1 MRIWSKIEFSIQ
13 IKGGEIHPTRKQLEH
28 ESHKVCPYYH
38 NSSKR
43 KSKKM
48 SNLSI
53 KDKEI
58 ILDSIRD
65 IPDFPK
71 PGIVFKDITT
81 LLSNPKAFNT
91 LMNHLEDR
99 YRTYQL
105 DYVAGIDARGFI
117 FGATLADRLNIGFV
131 PVRKK
136 GKLPYTTVAEKYSLE
151 YGFDE
156 VEIHIDAFG
165 ENGLSLE
172 GNPSK
177 VLLIDDL
184 IATGGTAK
192 AAASLIDKVGADCVE
207 ACFIM
212 ELGFLNGK
220 EGITAPVYSVLE
232 ID

>member
-1 MRIWSKIEFSIQ
+1 MTLTAEER
-13 IKGGEIHPTRKQLEH
+13 
-28 ESHKVCPYYH
+28 
-38 NSSKR
+38 N
-43 KSKKM
+43 
-48 SNLSI
+48 
-53 KDKEI
+53 I
-58 ILDSIRD
+58 IMESIRD

-71 PGIVFKDITT
+71 PGIIFKDITT
-81 LLSNPKAFNT
+81 LLGNPQAFDT
-91 LMNHLEDR
+91 LMTHLEKR
-99 YRTYQL
+99 YAGYEL

-117 FGATLADRLNIGFV
+117 FGAALADRLNVGFV

-156 VEIHIDAFG
+156 VEIHIDSFG
-165 ENGLSLE
+165 ENGLC
-172 GNPSK
+172 PSGTPAK

-192 AAASLIDKVGADCVE
+192 AAASLIDKVGAECVE

-220 EGITAPVYSVLE
+220 EGIEAPVYSVLE
-232 ID
+232 LD

>member
-1 MRIWSKIEFSIQ
+1 
-13 IKGGEIHPTRKQLEH
+13 
-28 ESHKVCPYYH
+28 
-38 NSSKR
+38 
-43 KSKKM
+43 M
-48 SNLSI
+48 SLST
-53 KDKEI
+53 EERTI
-58 ILDSIRD
+58 IIDSIRN

-71 PGIVFKDITT
+71 PGIIFKDITT
-81 LLSNPKAFNT
+81 LLGNPKALNI
-91 LMNHLEDR
+91 LMDHLTNR
-99 YRTYQL
+99 YLGYNL

-117 FGATLADRLNIGFV
+117 FGSILADRLGIGFV

-165 ENGLSLE
+165 EKKEAN
-172 GNPSK
+172 
-177 VLLIDDL
+177 VLLVDDL

-192 AAASLIDKVGADCVE
+192 AAASLINKVGAKCVE

-212 ELGFLNGK
+212 ELAFLKGREGFD
-220 EGITAPVYSVLE
+220 TQVYSVLQ

>member
-1 MRIWSKIEFSIQ
+1 MSTLAKED
-13 IKGGEIHPTRKQLEH
+13 KQ
-28 ESHKVCPYYH
+28 
-38 NSSKR
+38 
-43 KSKKM
+43 
-48 SNLSI
+48 
-53 KDKEI
+53 I
-58 ILDSIRD
+58 ILESIRD

-71 PGIVFKDITT
+71 PGIIFKDITT
-81 LLSNPKAFNT
+81 LLSSPRAFNT
-91 LMNHLEDR
+91 LMDHLTNR
-99 YRTYQL
+99 YLGYEL
-105 DYVAGIDARGFI
+105 DYIAGIDARGFI
-117 FGATLADRLNIGFV
+117 FGAILADRLGVGFV

-165 ENGLSLE
+165 SKDGA
-172 GNPSK
+172 K

-192 AAASLIDKVGADCVE
+192 AAANLINKVGAHCVE

-212 ELGFLNGK
+212 ELGFLNGR
-220 EGITAPVYSVLE
+220 ECINAPVYSVLQ